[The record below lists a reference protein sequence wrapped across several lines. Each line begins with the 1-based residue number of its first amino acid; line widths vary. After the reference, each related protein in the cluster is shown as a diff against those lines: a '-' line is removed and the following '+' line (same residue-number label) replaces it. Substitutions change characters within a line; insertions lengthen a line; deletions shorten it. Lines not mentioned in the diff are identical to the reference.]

1 MIKRPVPTLRN
12 QPLTWSNVVDLL
24 GHYSKRTSWTKR
36 LRRLAEAAR
45 GDQPDAIRRQRATV
59 TTLPAPQVAEL
70 VDGYRTDVT
79 VNDLAGGFGIHRTTV
94 TRHLLRNGV
103 IMRCRGLDDRQID
116 HAVYPYQEGLSLVRV
131 GARLN
136 VHAETIRQAL
146 HTRGIQMRKP
156 WQRD

>member
-1 MIKRPVPTLRN
+1 
-12 QPLTWSNVVDLL
+12 
-24 GHYSKRTSWTKR
+24 
-36 LRRLAEAAR
+36 
-45 GDQPDAIRRQRATV
+45 
-59 TTLPAPQVAEL
+59 
-70 VDGYRTDVT
+70 VDGYRAGVT
-79 VNDLAGGFGIHRTTV
+79 INDLADRFGIHRTTA

-116 HAVYPYQEGLSLVRV
+116 HAVYLCQQGLALVRV

-136 VHAETIRQAL
+136 AHAETVRQAL